1 MIIFKPEHVEMINN
15 GTKTQTRR
23 VWKRRRAKPGA
34 VHQVKTKIYSKTY
47 ECKIKINAV
56 RMERLGDITPR
67 DAFKEGSY
75 RLDEDKKRWIDINGE
90 WDPDLMVHV
99 IDFELISEED

>member
-1 MIIFKPEHVEMINN
+1 MIFKPEHVEMIKN

-23 VWKRRRAKPGA
+23 VWKKRRAKPGA
-34 VHQVKTKIYSKTY
+34 IHQVKTKIYSKTY

-56 RMERLGDITPR
+56 SVERLGDITPQ
-67 DAFKEGSY
+67 DAFKEGGYSINEY
-75 RLDEDKKRWIDINGE
+75 KKLWTHINGE

-99 IDFELISEED
+99 IDFELIAEED